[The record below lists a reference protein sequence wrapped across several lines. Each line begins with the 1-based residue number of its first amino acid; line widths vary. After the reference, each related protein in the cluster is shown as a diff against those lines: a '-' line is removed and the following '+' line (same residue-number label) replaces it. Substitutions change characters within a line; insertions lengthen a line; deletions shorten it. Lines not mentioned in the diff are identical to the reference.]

1 MKRDLLTPMDLSAPE
16 ILKILA
22 RASILKKA
30 RKKGQL
36 AKTLK
41 GKTLGMIFE
50 KPSTRT
56 QVSFDVAMWELG
68 GYSVSL
74 NSSSS
79 QLGRGETYA
88 DTGRVL
94 SRYVHGLMIRT
105 FAQSNCEELAR
116 AATIP
121 VINGLSDLHHPCQI
135 LADLMTVQEAKN
147 DLSKCQIAYV
157 GDGNNIAN
165 SWILAALIIGFSLRI
180 GTPAGF
186 EPLPDILKMIDRNKA
201 RTIVLTRDPVE
212 AVSGADVVNTD
223 TWFSMGQE
231 SPKDSSDALGIKRKA
246 FEPFQVNAGL
256 MKRAK
261 KDAVVLHCLPAHRG
275 EEITDDVMDGPQS
288 RIFEQAENRLHV
300 QKAILEMLLK

>member
-1 MKRDLLTPMDLSAPE
+1 MKRDLLSPRDVSAGE
-16 ILKILA
+16 MKTIFD
-22 RASILKKA
+22 RAALLKKA
-30 RKKGQL
+30 RKRGKL
-36 AKTLK
+36 AATLK

-68 GYSVSL
+68 GHSVSL
-74 NSSSS
+74 NASSS

-94 SRYVHGLMIRT
+94 SRYVQGIMIRT
-105 FAQSNCEELAR
+105 FAQAHCEELAK
-116 AATIP
+116 ASSVP
-121 VINGLSDLHHPCQI
+121 VVNGLTDEHHPCQI
-135 LADLMTVQEAKN
+135 LTDLFTIQELKK
-147 DLSKCQIAYV
+147 DLRKAVIAYV
-157 GDGNNIAN
+157 GDGNNMAN
-165 SWILAALIIGFSLRI
+165 SWMEAALVLGFYLRI

-186 EPLPDILKMIDRNKA
+186 EPSVDVLKRIDRNKA
-201 RTIVLTRDPVE
+201 RTIVLTRDPIE

-231 SPKDSSDALGIKRKA
+231 VLPGVLEDKRRA
-246 FEPFQVNAGL
+246 FEPFQVNARL
-256 MKRAK
+256 LKHAK

-275 EEITDDVMDGPQS
+275 EEITDEVMDGPQS
-288 RIFEQAENRLHV
+288 KVFDQAENRLHV

>member
-1 MKRDLLTPMDLSAPE
+1 MK
-16 ILKILA
+16 KIFD
-22 RASILKKA
+22 RAAFLKKA
-30 RKKGQL
+30 RRTGRL
-36 AKTLK
+36 PATLK

-68 GYSVSL
+68 GHSVSL

-94 SRYVHGLMIRT
+94 SRYVHGIMIRT
-105 FAQSNCEELAR
+105 SAQSICEELAR
-116 AATIP
+116 AASAP
-121 VINGLSDLHHPCQI
+121 VINGLTDEHHPCQV
-135 LADLMTVQEAKN
+135 LTDLFTIQELRKDLRKTV
-147 DLSKCQIAYV
+147 IAYV
-157 GDGNNIAN
+157 GDGNNMAN
-165 SWILAALIIGFSLRI
+165 SWIEAAQVLGFPLRI

-186 EPLPDILKMIDRNKA
+186 EPSPAVLKRIDRTGA

-231 SPKDSSDALGIKRKA
+231 ASDKKRRA
-246 FEPFQVNAGL
+246 FEPFQVNARL
-256 MKRAK
+256 LKHAR

-275 EEITDDVMDGPQS
+275 EEITDDVLDGPQS
-288 RIFEQAENRLHV
+288 RVFDQAENRLHV